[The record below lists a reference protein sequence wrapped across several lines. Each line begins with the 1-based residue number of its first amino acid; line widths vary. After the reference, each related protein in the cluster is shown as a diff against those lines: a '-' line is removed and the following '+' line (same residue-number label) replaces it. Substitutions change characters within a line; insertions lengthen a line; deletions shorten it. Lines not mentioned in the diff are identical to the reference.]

1 MIEASPRPFLSA
13 QRGLLM
19 LNNASNSLLVSK
31 QSGVSL
37 IEILVT
43 TLILGIGL
51 LGVASLQVA
60 SVSSNQEGFFTSQA
74 TSIAE
79 ELSSRIRSSKVAQ
92 MVPGSTLDHDTYIA
106 NYVDAGG
113 YACDSAPA
121 LYCRANGGSEAD
133 AACSDDIDDL
143 QDITTFDKWD
153 ICKIADNTLPEGK
166 VRVVS
171 SGWRLSIVVEWE
183 AAKARSDLG
192 QQANV
197 NSSCNALIG
206 NAEKNC
212 VILEIL
218 P

>member
-1 MIEASPRPFLSA
+1 
-13 QRGLLM
+13 M
-19 LNNASNSLLVSK
+19 LNSLSSSTNHK
-31 QSGVSL
+31 YQSGVSL

-92 MVPGSTLDHDTYIA
+92 MVPGSVLDHDTYIA

-113 YACDSAPA
+113 YLCGGSPA
-121 LYCRANGGSEAD
+121 MYCRANGGAEAD
-133 AACSDDIDDL
+133 PACSDDIDDL
-143 QDITTFDKWD
+143 ANITSFDKWD
-153 ICKIADNTLPEGK
+153 ICKIAENTLPEGK
-166 VRVVS
+166 VRVLS

-192 QQANV
+192 QETNL
-197 NSSCNALIG
+197 NTNCNALIG
-206 NAEKNC
+206 NADKNC

>member
-1 MIEASPRPFLSA
+1 MN
-13 QRGLLM
+13 M
-19 LNNASNSLLVSK
+19 NNK

-79 ELSSRIRSSKVAQ
+79 ELSSRIRSSKVSV
-92 MVPGSTLDHDTYIA
+92 MVPGSTLDQATYVA
-106 NYVDAGG
+106 NYIDAVP
-113 YACDSAPA
+113 YACAGAPTM
-121 LYCRANGGSEAD
+121 YCRANSGNEPD
-133 AACSDDIDDL
+133 AACSDGDDDL
-143 QDITTFDKWD
+143 ADVTTFDKWD
-153 ICKIADNTLPEGK
+153 ICKIADETLPGGK
-166 VRVVS
+166 VRVMG
-171 SGWRLSIVVEWE
+171 SGWRLSIVVEWDSV
-183 AAKARSDLG
+183 KARSDLG
-192 QQANV
+192 QVANI
-197 NSSCNALIG
+197 NSYCNAVIG
-206 NAEKNC
+206 DAEKNC